1 MGGPKSWNGAKKRLN
16 RPGSAEARASMEQN
30 VGFRADKKAA
40 KAAAAAAKI
49 AARPRSAIA
58 KPAPRARGGDEKR
71 LRALNKK
78 LREIEAL
85 QLSEAAGETLD
96 EQQQAKLDSLDAVL
110 EEMESLMT
118 G

>member
-1 MGGPKSWNGAKKRLN
+1 MNVFSSETSSTAPK
-16 RPGSAEARASMEQN
+16 
-30 VGFRADKKAA
+30 
-40 KAAAAAAKI
+40 AAAKI

>member
-1 MGGPKSWNGAKKRLN
+1 MPKSKKSLKTSKQNKAR
-16 RPGSAEARASMEQN
+16 SAEAIASSEQN
-30 VGFRADKKAA
+30 RCKAPRSFRVNGP
-40 KAAAAAAKI
+40 I
-49 AARPRSAIA
+49 ARP
-58 KPAPRARGGDEKR
+58 KPKMRKLNDNEKR
-71 LRALNKK
+71 VRALNKK

-110 EEMESLMT
+110 EEMETLMT

>member
-1 MGGPKSWNGAKKRLN
+1 MYDDRYCCRCLYHQSTCSHPASRLF
-16 RPGSAEARASMEQN
+16 AQLVEAHVERSLLL
-30 VGFRADKKAA
+30 
-40 KAAAAAAKI
+40 AAAAY
-49 AARPRSAIA
+49 ST
-58 KPAPRARGGDEKR
+58 
-71 LRALNKK
+71 
-78 LREIEAL
+78 AL

>member
-1 MGGPKSWNGAKKRLN
+1 MCS
-16 RPGSAEARASMEQN
+16 
-30 VGFRADKKAA
+30 
-40 KAAAAAAKI
+40 
-49 AARPRSAIA
+49 
-58 KPAPRARGGDEKR
+58 
-71 LRALNKK
+71 

>member
-1 MGGPKSWNGAKKRLN
+1 
-16 RPGSAEARASMEQN
+16 MEQN

-40 KAAAAAAKI
+40 KAAAAAAKL
-49 AARPRSAIA
+49 AARPRSTIA